1 MPNESSP
8 TRAAASRG
16 ARRSPVA
23 ALLALLAAVALVVVP
38 AAGAAAEPPATL
50 GSSVVLDSAG
60 VLDSA
65 EIADIEAASAQLY
78 QEHGVQLF
86 VAYVDTFTGTS
97 GDARWSDATADLNGL
112 GTDDVLL
119 AVAVEARQY
128 QVSVADDFAL
138 DAGQVSALETDD
150 IEPQLVDGDWA
161 GAAVAAAQG
170 IGTRLDAPSAGETLG
185 SGLLITLAL
194 LAGLVV
200 VGVIVWLLVRRAR
213 RRKAAAAEEA
223 SIDELATRAGSAL
236 VHADDAVRTSE
247 QEVGFAEAQFGSD
260 ATGPFREALVTA
272 KRLLGEAFAL
282 QQRLDD
288 AQPETDQERRDGYG
302 RILQLCADAEQV
314 LDEKAAAFEELR
326 ALEKNAPEVAATLTA
341 RTAEVSGR
349 LSATRALLADLA
361 SRYAPTA
368 VDDVED
374 DADQA
379 EDRLRFA
386 GDQATEARTA
396 ITGGDSGRAAVLLR
410 AGQQAAEQAS
420 GLLDAVATRSA
431 DLQEAE
437 RTLAGRVAEIRADVA
452 QGRAIVAA
460 GDAGDPASAP
470 LVANVRSAVATT
482 EEALDAV
489 ERDAAASPRDPLAL
503 LERLTAADAT
513 IDAAVGGYR
522 DAQAQAE
529 RQRAALATEITT
541 ARSRVAAAEDFIA
554 ARRGAVGSEARTR
567 VAEAARSAEYAAQL
581 AATDPAEALAS
592 AQRASALAQQALS
605 AARSDASAYS
615 APGIGGGGGY
625 GGNTTGAFL
634 GGILV
639 ESLLGGGRSSGY
651 RSGGFGGG
659 GFGGGF
665 GGGGRSGGFGGGGSS
680 RRSSGGGFGGGGGGR
695 RGGGGRF

>member
-1 MPNESSP
+1 MPNDSSP
-8 TRAAASRG
+8 TRAAARRG
-16 ARRSPVA
+16 ARRSPIA
-23 ALLALLAAVALVVVP
+23 ALLALLAAAALALVP

-60 VLDSA
+60 VLSSA
-65 EIADIEAASAQLY
+65 EIGDIEAASAQLY
-78 QEHGVQLF
+78 QEHSVQLF
-86 VAYVDTFTGTS
+86 VAYVDTFTGTT
-97 GDARWSDATADLNGL
+97 GDERWSDATAELNGL
-112 GTDDVLL
+112 GTNDVLL
-119 AVAVEARQY
+119 AVAVESRQY
-128 QVSVADDFAL
+128 QVSVDNGFAL

-170 IGTRLDAPSAGETLG
+170 IGTRLDAPSAGESLG
-185 SGLLITLAL
+185 SGLLVVLAV

-213 RRKAAAAEEA
+213 RRKAAEAVEA

-260 ATGPFREALVTA
+260 ATGPFREALTTA

-288 AQPETDQERRDGYG
+288 AEPETDQERRDGYG

-314 LDEKAAAFEELR
+314 LDEKAEAFEELR
-326 ALEKNAPEVAATLTA
+326 ALEKNAPEVAARLTA
-341 RTAEVSGR
+341 RAAEVRAR
-349 LSATRALLADLA
+349 LSPTRALLTDL
-361 SRYAPTA
+361 STRYAPTA
-368 VDDVED
+368 IDDVED

-386 GDQATEARTA
+386 DDQVTEARTA
-396 ITGGDSGRAAVLLR
+396 LTAGDSGRAAVLLR

-420 GLLDAVATRSA
+420 GLLDAVATRST

-452 QGRAIVAA
+452 QGRTIVAA
-460 GDAGDPASAP
+460 GDSADAASAP
-470 LVANVRSAVATT
+470 LVANVQSAVATT
-482 EEALDAV
+482 EAALDSV

-522 DAQAQAE
+522 DAQAQRE
-529 RQRAALATEITT
+529 RQRAALAAEIGA
-541 ARSRVAAAEDFIA
+541 ARSRVSAAEDFIA
-554 ARRGAVGSEARTR
+554 ARRGAVGSQARTR
-567 VAEAARSAEYAAQL
+567 VAEAARSAEYAAQI

-592 AQRASALAQQALS
+592 AQRASALAQQALQ

-615 APGIGGGGGY
+615 APGLGGGY

-639 ESLLGGGRSSGY
+639 ESLLGGGGGRRSGY

-659 GFGGGF
+659 GFGDGGGF
-665 GGGGRSGGFGGGGSS
+665 GGGGS
-680 RRSSGGGFGGGGGGR
+680 RRSSGGGFGGGGGGGR

>member
-8 TRAAASRG
+8 TRAAAGRG

-170 IGTRLDAPSAGETLG
+170 IGARLDAPSAGETLG

-213 RRKAAAAEEA
+213 RRRAAAAEEA

-368 VDDVED
+368 VDDVDD

-386 GDQATEARTA
+386 GDQVTEARTA

-460 GDAGDPASAP
+460 GDAGDPTSAP

-615 APGIGGGGGY
+615 APGIGGGSGY

-639 ESLLGGGRSSGY
+639 ESLLGGGRRSGY

-680 RRSSGGGFGGGGGGR
+680 RRSSGGGFGGGGGR